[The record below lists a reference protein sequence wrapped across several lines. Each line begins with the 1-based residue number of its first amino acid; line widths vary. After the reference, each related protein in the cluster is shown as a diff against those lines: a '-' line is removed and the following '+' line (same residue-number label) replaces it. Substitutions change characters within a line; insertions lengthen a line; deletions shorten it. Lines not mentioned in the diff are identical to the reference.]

1 MPLRHVADQ
10 FKSKWRRSTTKTNDM
25 HTTSGSAAAVLASAR
40 TSIDVDSC
48 TKQRH
53 PLSLSSGQK
62 QARQSAAAPVPVT
75 TNNNQPSSSQQ
86 QPAPNP
92 DYALDGIGEY
102 VFLEQLGHGKFSK
115 VMLAQHYQT
124 GDKYAVK
131 VIHTQFAYPE
141 VHTHCFWD

>member
-1 MPLRHVADQ
+1 
-10 FKSKWRRSTTKTNDM
+10 M
-25 HTTSGSAAAVLASAR
+25 HTSGSAAAVLVSAR
-40 TSIDVDSC
+40 TSIDTTNVDSA
-48 TKQRH
+48 TKQRQ
-53 PLSLSSGQK
+53 PTSLSSGQRHHRH
-62 QARQSAAAPVPVT
+62 QTTAPPPPV
-75 TNNNQPSSSQQ
+75 TNNNNAS

-131 VIHTQFAYPE
+131 VIPNLHIPRFIRLIMK
-141 VHTHCFWD
+141 

>member
-1 MPLRHVADQ
+1 MPLLYQ
-10 FKSKWRRSTTKTNDM
+10 FKSKWRRSSSKTDDM
-25 HTTSGSAAAVLASAR
+25 HTSGSAAAVLVSAR
-40 TSIDVDSC
+40 TSIDTTNVDSA
-48 TKQRH
+48 TKQRQ
-53 PLSLSSGQK
+53 PTSLSSGQRHHRH
-62 QARQSAAAPVPVT
+62 QTTAPPPPPV
-75 TNNNQPSSSQQ
+75 TNNNNAS

-131 VIHTQFAYPE
+131 VIPNLHIPRFIRLIMK
-141 VHTHCFWD
+141 